1 MSRESFEKIQH
12 IKNHLEHF
20 DIYYTNLGGYLY
32 TKDNTPCFYLNGA
45 WMMYQ
50 EQQSKIEEV
59 LQKLDSLQEQYWSRW
74 KKKADMMDQG
84 ASVAYEHSYW
94 MLKEVLQ

>member
-1 MSRESFEKIQH
+1 MNREAFEKLPC

-20 DIYYTNLGGYLY
+20 DVYYTNLGGYLY
-32 TKDNTPCFYLNGA
+32 SKDDTPCFYLNGA

-59 LQKLDSLQEQYWSRW
+59 LQNLDSLQEYYWSMW
-74 KKKADMMDQG
+74 KEKADMMDQG
-84 ASVAYEHSYW
+84 VSVAYEHSYW
-94 MLKEVLQ
+94 MLKEALQ

>member
-12 IKNHLEHF
+12 IKNRLEHF

-32 TKDNTPCFYLNGA
+32 TKDNSPCFYLNGA
-45 WMMYQ
+45 FTMYQ

-59 LQKLDSLQEQYWSRW
+59 LQQLDSLQAGYWSKWREEVNT
-74 KKKADMMDQG
+74 MDQR
-84 ASVAYEHSYW
+84 AAVAYEHSYR
-94 MLKEVLQ
+94 MLKEVL